1 MKKRYDEIMNK
12 IEVTDEMRKRILE
25 NVGKADISPVNR
37 RFGVMKILL
46 PLAACFAV
54 VITAAIILPNLGSGG
69 VHTVS
74 PTETTVTSPTETTEN
89 DVLAIPD
96 IKEAASAAELSELV
110 GFEVGDVECLPF
122 SPEKTEYTSYWGEIA
137 QIDYTVGEKSAYFR
151 KSLGS
156 EDNSGDNNVY
166 SEEKAFS
173 AGGISAVL
181 KGESGKYTLAV
192 WSDGGYS
199 YSLSLFDGISAAE
212 WEDIIMKIK

>member
-89 DVLAIPD
+89 DVLTIPD

-110 GFEVGDVECLPF
+110 GFEVGDVDCLPF
-122 SPEKTEYTSYWGEIA
+122 SPEKIEYTLYWGEIA
-137 QIDYTVGEKSAYFR
+137 QIDYTVGEKSACFR

-156 EDNSGDNNVY
+156 EDNSGDYNVY
-166 SEEKAFS
+166 SEEKAIS
-173 AGGISAVL
+173 AGGISAIL

-192 WSDGGYS
+192 WSDGEYS

>member
-1 MKKRYDEIMNK
+1 MKKRYDEIMDK
-12 IEVTDEMRKRILE
+12 IEVNDEMRGRILE

-54 VITAAIILPNLGSGG
+54 VIAAAVILPNLGSGG
-69 VHTVS
+69 IHTVS
-74 PTETTVTSPTETTEN
+74 PAETTVTSPNETTEN

-96 IKEAASAAELSELV
+96 IREAASAAELSELV

-137 QIDYTVGEKSAYFR
+137 EIDYTVGEKSACFR
-151 KSLGS
+151 KSAGS
-156 EDNSGDNNVY
+156 EDNSGDYNIY
-166 SEEKAFS
+166 SEEKEIT
-173 AGGISAVL
+173 AGEISAIL

-192 WSDGGYS
+192 WSDRGYS
-199 YSLSLFDGISAAE
+199 YSLSLSDGISAAE

>member
-1 MKKRYDEIMNK
+1 MDK
-12 IEVTDEMRKRILE
+12 IEVNDEMRGRILE

-54 VITAAIILPNLGSGG
+54 VIAAAVILPNLGSGG
-69 VHTVS
+69 IHTVS
-74 PTETTVTSPTETTEN
+74 PAETTVTSPNETTEN

-96 IKEAASAAELSELV
+96 IREAASAAELSELV

-137 QIDYTVGEKSAYFR
+137 EIDYTVGEKSACFR
-151 KSLGS
+151 KSAGS
-156 EDNSGDNNVY
+156 EDNSGDYNIY
-166 SEEKAFS
+166 SEEKEIT
-173 AGGISAVL
+173 AGEISAIL

-192 WSDGGYS
+192 WSDRGYS
-199 YSLSLFDGISAAE
+199 YSLSLSDGISAAE

>member
-54 VITAAIILPNLGSGG
+54 VIAAAIILPNLGSSG

-89 DVLAIPD
+89 DVLTIPD

-110 GFEVGDVECLPF
+110 GFEVGDVDCLPF
-122 SPEKTEYTSYWGEIA
+122 SPEKIEYTLYWGEIA
-137 QIDYTVGEKSAYFR
+137 RIDYTVGEKSACFR

-156 EDNSGDNNVY
+156 EDNSGDYNVY
-166 SEEKAFS
+166 SEEKEIS
-173 AGGISAVL
+173 AGGISAIL

-192 WSDGGYS
+192 WSDGEYS